1 MDTNQKELKNT
12 HPSENLQLVKLVN
25 KNNTELVILNF
36 GATIFSLKINGINVI
51 VGPEKPETYLADIY
65 HTRGKFFGASVG
77 RYAGRISKGGF
88 EIEGVKYAIFEKD
101 GVHIHGGE
109 YGFSYKFW
117 EVGEMRATEDPYVIL
132 EYVSPHLEEGYP
144 GELRVQVKYTLTEAD
159 EVKIEYTAKTDRKTV
174 INLTNHAYINLNGG
188 GDIDDHKLQ
197 IRAEKYLE
205 TDAQKV
211 PTGNLL
217 NTAGTEFD
225 FRKAAAIGEVPLDT
239 VFSLKNGEKQVVL
252 VGDQSGISME
262 ITTNQPAVVVYVPE
276 ELPTDWKYTFDIAS
290 ERAAI
295 CLETQNFPD
304 APHQPDF
311 PSAILE
317 PGQIYI
323 NTTLWK
329 FKTGS

>member
-1 MDTNQKELKNT
+1 MDTNQERLRSQNT
-12 HPSENLQLVKLVN
+12 SEKLRLIKLVN
-25 KNNTELVILNF
+25 SRNTELVILNF

-51 VGPEKPETYLADIY
+51 VGPAKPETYLTDIY
-65 HTRGKFFGASVG
+65 QTRGKYFGASVG

-88 EIEGVKYAIFEKD
+88 ELEGVKYSIFEKE
-101 GVHIHGGE
+101 GVHLHGGE
-109 YGFSYKFW
+109 FGFSYKFW
-117 EVGEMRATEDPYVIL
+117 EVREIKETQDPHVIL

-159 EVKIEYTAKTDRKTV
+159 EVKIEYTAQTDRKTIV
-174 INLTNHAYINLNGG
+174 NLTNHAYFNLNGG
-188 GDIDDHKLQ
+188 GDVDDHKLQ
-197 IRAEKYLE
+197 INAEKYLE
-205 TDAQKV
+205 TDAQNV

-217 NTAGTEFD
+217 NTVGTEFD
-225 FRKAAAIGEVPLDT
+225 FKNPAAIGEVLLDT
-239 VFSLKNGEKQVVL
+239 VFSLTTAQKQVVL

-276 ELPTDWKYTFDIAS
+276 DLPGDWKYSTETGA

-295 CLETQNFPD
+295 CLETQKFPD

-323 NTTLWK
+323 NSTLWK

>member
-12 HPSENLQLVKLVN
+12 HPSENLLLVKLVN

-36 GATIFSLKINGINVI
+36 GATIFSLKINGINII
-51 VGPEKPETYLADIY
+51 VGPEKPETYLSDIY

-117 EVGEMRATEDPYVIL
+117 EVREMSETEDPYVIL

-159 EVKIEYTAKTDRKTV
+159 EVKIEYTAQTDRKTL
-174 INLTNHAYINLNGG
+174 INLTNHAYINLNGE
-188 GDIDDHKLQ
+188 GDVDDHKLQ

-205 TDAQKV
+205 TDAQKI
-211 PTGNLL
+211 PTGSLL
-217 NTAGTEFD
+217 NIAGTELD

-239 VFSLKNGEKQVVL
+239 VFSLTTDQKQVVL

-276 ELPTDWKYTFDIAS
+276 DLPEDWKYSTETGA

-295 CLETQNFPD
+295 CLETQKFPD
-304 APHQPDF
+304 APHQSDF

-317 PGQIYI
+317 PEQIYI